1 MNPINWKSI
10 NAPSIDINSKPENK
24 VDEKNKGFNS
34 YRKDPKV
41 DSNSSTSKL
50 TNQPALIKQAS
61 SHITQNSGG
70 TINHIKNSTPP
81 IKLDRKISD
90 NSETGKANQPALTKQ
105 ASSHI
110 TQNSAN
116 RANSKEMS
124 KEERAL
130 ERKISDNVKTIMSAA
145 YLNNEKSKLTKTEKE
160 IEKFEVIA
168 KELLSKSTKSQNI
181 DDLLKF
187 KSDLKEI
194 SGYLNK
200 NIYSEIKNSLD
211 TQLKIA
217 TTSENK
223 SNNLENL
230 KTAVKKNNNF
240 VDGFNKNA
248 DRELAENGKII
259 GKKVTINISSFE
271 IISRN
276 ILNESSAP
284 LSKKQLEVFKSDLK
298 EIKSFLTEKNY
309 YQLKDSLDSRLK
321 VALDHKN
328 RV

>member
-10 NAPSIDINSKPENK
+10 SAPSIDINSKPENK
-24 VDEKNKGFNS
+24 VDEKNKGFNT
-34 YRKDPKV
+34 YRSNQKV
-41 DSNSSTSKL
+41 DSNPSTSKL

-70 TINHIKNSTPP
+70 TINHIKNSTP
-81 IKLDRKISD
+81 K
-90 NSETGKANQPALTKQ
+90 NQPLLTKQ
-105 ASSHI
+105 VNSHI
-110 TQNSAN
+110 TQNSAG

-124 KEERAL
+124 KEEKAL
-130 ERKISDNVKTIMSAA
+130 ERKISANVDTLKVAV
-145 YLNNEKSKLTKTEKE
+145 YRNNEQSKSTKIEL
-160 IEKFEVIA
+160 EKFEVIA

-211 TQLKIA
+211 TQLKVE
-217 TTSENK
+217 TTSGK
-223 SNNLENL
+223 NNLEIL
-230 KTAVKKNNNF
+230 KAAVKNYNNF

-248 DRELAENGKII
+248 DRELAENGKFIE
-259 GKKVTINISSFE
+259 KKVTINTSSFE

-284 LSKKQLEVFKSDLK
+284 LSKKQLEAFKSDLK
-298 EIKSFLTEKNY
+298 EIKSFLNEKNY
-309 YQLKDSLDSRLK
+309 YQLKNSLDSRLK
-321 VALDHKN
+321 VALDHKR